1 MLHTRVEAHDWSAIG
16 QDDRQLQLCVPLV
29 AINGDSYRLR
39 DHHARTDNIRKANR
53 PGLP

>member
-1 MLHTRVEAHDWSAIG
+1 MVAAALLDRLLHRSVVMD
-16 QDDRQLQLCVPLV
+16 
-29 AINGDSYRLR
+29 INGDSYRLR